1 MTAELFRATP
11 CLISML
17 DYRSIITIGG
27 LSRRKKLQIKKV
39 RRKTLQIKKVIS
51 LSETQFEVSNTTP
64 KSNFEYKHV
73 H

>member
-1 MTAELFRATP
+1 MTAEHFRATP
-11 CLISML
+11 RLISML

-27 LSRRKKLQIKKV
+27 LSKRKKLKIKKV

-51 LSETQFEVSNTTP
+51 LSETQFEVSNTPP
-64 KSNFEYKHV
+64 KSNFGYEHV

>member
-17 DYRSIITIGG
+17 DYCSIITIGG

-64 KSNFEYKHV
+64 KSNFEYEHV